1 MEQLNSSMVTSNIS
15 SSPGHPSPASWDSR
29 GLVPAVVLSVYFL
42 LGVPGNIAV
51 IILRPNWE
59 NMSSLSQILMLNL
72 AISDLLCLITLPLWI
87 YTLLFSWNLG
97 LVAFAILTGSVHNV
111 QLLCQ
116 QVCSMEQLNSSAVT
130 SNISSSPGHPPP
142 ASWDSSG
149 LVPAV
154 VLSVCF
160 LLGVPGNIAVIIL
173 RPNWENMSSLSQI
186 LMLNLAIS
194 DLLCLITLPLWIYS
208 LLFSWN
214 LGLVACKL
222 LAYFVLCSIY
232 CSMQTVTVLSIQRY
246 LQVVRLQTFL
256 DQRGRRRLLVLL
268 WLVAMI
274 LSISRLVVRQLT
286 TDQHWTHCNYGFSS
300 EAQQVAVQLTETL
313 IGFISISVVAFSYI
327 SLYRTVDQAAFFNN
341 PQTTRLVT
349 SIIVTFFV
357 LWMPYH
363 IINVLGVAGVLL
375 KNESLMK
382 FFGDSRDIAT
392 ALTFVNSCL
401 NPLLYAF
408 ASRNMCTV
416 CQQREH

>member
-1 MEQLNSSMVTSNIS
+1 
-15 SSPGHPSPASWDSR
+15 
-29 GLVPAVVLSVYFL
+29 
-42 LGVPGNIAV
+42 
-51 IILRPNWE
+51 
-59 NMSSLSQILMLNL
+59 
-72 AISDLLCLITLPLWI
+72 
-87 YTLLFSWNLG
+87 
-97 LVAFAILTGSVHNV
+97 
-111 QLLCQ
+111 
-116 QVCSMEQLNSSAVT
+116 MEQLNSSAVT

-142 ASWDSSG
+142 ASWDSRG

-173 RPNWENMSSLSQI
+173 RPNWENM
-186 LMLNLAIS
+186 
-194 DLLCLITLPLWIYS
+194 
-208 LLFSWN
+208 
-214 LGLVACKL
+214 
-222 LAYFVLCSIY
+222 AYVVLCSIY

-246 LQVVRLQTFL
+246 LQVVRLQKFL

-268 WLVAMI
+268 WLVAI
-274 LSISRLVVRQLT
+274 SLSISRLVVLQLT
-286 TDQHWTHCNYGFSS
+286 TDKHWTHCQSSFSS

-327 SLYRTVDQAAFFNN
+327 GLHRTVDQAAFFNN

-349 SIIVTFFV
+349 IIIVTFFV

-375 KNESLMK
+375 KSEGLLK
-382 FFGDSRDIAT
+382 FFGDSRSIAA

>member
-1 MEQLNSSMVTSNIS
+1 MEQLNSSV
-15 SSPGHPSPASWDSR
+15 
-29 GLVPAVVLSVYFL
+29 
-42 LGVPGNIAV
+42 
-51 IILRPNWE
+51 
-59 NMSSLSQILMLNL
+59 
-72 AISDLLCLITLPLWI
+72 
-87 YTLLFSWNLG
+87 
-97 LVAFAILTGSVHNV
+97 
-111 QLLCQ
+111 
-116 QVCSMEQLNSSAVT
+116 VT

-194 DLLCLITLPLWIYS
+194 DLLCLITLPLWIYTR
-208 LLFSWN
+208 LYGWN

-222 LAYFVLCSIY
+222 LTYLALCSIY
-232 CSMQTVTVLSIQRY
+232 CSMLTVMVLSVQRY
-246 LQVVRLQTFL
+246 LQVVRLQKFL
-256 DQRGRRRLLVLL
+256 DQRGRRRLVVLL

-274 LSISRLVVRQLT
+274 LSISRLVVRQLAT
-286 TDQHWTHCNYGFSS
+286 NQHWTSCQSSFSS

-327 SLYRTVDQAAFFNN
+327 GLYRTVDQAAFFNN

-357 LWMPYH
+357 LWMPYY
-363 IINVLGVAGVLL
+363 IVNVLGVAGVLL

-382 FFGDSRDIAT
+382 FFVDNRNIAA

>member
-1 MEQLNSSMVTSNIS
+1 MEQLNSSV
-15 SSPGHPSPASWDSR
+15 
-29 GLVPAVVLSVYFL
+29 
-42 LGVPGNIAV
+42 
-51 IILRPNWE
+51 
-59 NMSSLSQILMLNL
+59 
-72 AISDLLCLITLPLWI
+72 
-87 YTLLFSWNLG
+87 
-97 LVAFAILTGSVHNV
+97 
-111 QLLCQ
+111 
-116 QVCSMEQLNSSAVT
+116 VT

-142 ASWDSSG
+142 ASWDSRG

-194 DLLCLITLPLWIYS
+194 DLLCLITLPLWICS
-208 LLFSWN
+208 LLNGWN

-222 LAYFVLCSIY
+222 LTYLVLCSIY
-232 CSMQTVTVLSIQRY
+232 CSMQTVTVLSVQRY
-246 LQVVRLQTFL
+246 LQVVRLQRSL
-256 DQRGRRRLLVLL
+256 DQVGRRRLLVLL

-286 TDQHWTHCNYGFSS
+286 TDQHWTHCDWSFSS
-300 EAQQVAVQLTETL
+300 EAQQVAVQLTEIL

-327 SLYRTVDQAAFFNN
+327 GLKRKVDQAAFFNN

-357 LWMPYH
+357 LWMPYY

-375 KNESLMK
+375 KSERLMK
-382 FFGDSRDIAT
+382 FFVDSKDIAT

-408 ASRNMCTV
+408 SSRNMCTV

>member
-1 MEQLNSSMVTSNIS
+1 
-15 SSPGHPSPASWDSR
+15 
-29 GLVPAVVLSVYFL
+29 
-42 LGVPGNIAV
+42 
-51 IILRPNWE
+51 
-59 NMSSLSQILMLNL
+59 
-72 AISDLLCLITLPLWI
+72 
-87 YTLLFSWNLG
+87 
-97 LVAFAILTGSVHNV
+97 
-111 QLLCQ
+111 
-116 QVCSMEQLNSSAVT
+116 MEQLNSSAVT

-142 ASWDSSG
+142 ASWDSSD
-149 LVPAV
+149 LVSAV

-208 LLFSWN
+208 LLNGWK

-222 LAYFVLCSIY
+222 LTYLVLCSIY
-232 CSMQTVTVLSIQRY
+232 CSMLTVMVLSVQRY
-246 LQVVRLQTFL
+246 LQVVRLQRSL
-256 DQRGRRRLLVLL
+256 DQLGKRRLVVLL

-286 TDQHWTHCNYGFSS
+286 TSQHWTHCDYSFSS

-313 IGFISISVVAFSYI
+313 IGFVSISVVVFSYI
-327 SLYRTVDQAAFFNN
+327 GLCRTVDQAAFFNN

-357 LWMPYH
+357 LWMPYI

-375 KNESLMK
+375 KSERLMK
-382 FFGDSRDIAT
+382 IFGDSRDIAT

-416 CQQREH
+416 CQKREH

>member
-1 MEQLNSSMVTSNIS
+1 MDLLVREVKARQNQIY
-15 SSPGHPSPASWDSR
+15 GDSR
-29 GLVPAVVLSVYFL
+29 QAPK
-42 LGVPGNIAV
+42 
-51 IILRPNWE
+51 
-59 NMSSLSQILMLNL
+59 
-72 AISDLLCLITLPLWI
+72 LPER
-87 YTLLFSWNLG
+87 
-97 LVAFAILTGSVHNV
+97 
-111 QLLCQ
+111 LCQ
-116 QVCSMEQLNSSAVT
+116 QVCSMEQLNSSVVT

-194 DLLCLITLPLWIYS
+194 DLLCLITLPLWIYT
-208 LLFSWN
+208 LLYGWN

-222 LAYFVLCSIY
+222 LAYVVLCSIY

-246 LQVVRLQTFL
+246 LQVVRLQKFL
-256 DQRGRRRLLVLL
+256 DQRGRRRLVVLL
-268 WLVAMI
+268 WLVAMS

-286 TDQHWTHCNYGFSS
+286 TDQHWTHCESSFSS

-327 SLYRTVDQAAFFNN
+327 GLYRKVDQAAFFNN

-357 LWMPYH
+357 LWMPYY

-382 FFGDSRDIAT
+382 FFVDSRNIAA

-416 CQQREH
+416 CQTREH

>member
-1 MEQLNSSMVTSNIS
+1 MYV
-15 SSPGHPSPASWDSR
+15 A
-29 GLVPAVVLSVYFL
+29 
-42 LGVPGNIAV
+42 
-51 IILRPNWE
+51 II
-59 NMSSLSQILMLNL
+59 
-72 AISDLLCLITLPLWI
+72 
-87 YTLLFSWNLG
+87 
-97 LVAFAILTGSVHNV
+97 TGSVHNV

-116 QVCSMEQLNSSAVT
+116 QVCSMEQLNSSVVT

-194 DLLCLITLPLWIYS
+194 DLLCLITLPLWIYTR
-208 LLFSWN
+208 LYGWN

-222 LAYFVLCSIY
+222 LTYLALCSIY
-232 CSMQTVTVLSIQRY
+232 CSMLTVMVLSVQRY
-246 LQVVRLQTFL
+246 LQVVRLQKFL
-256 DQRGRRRLLVLL
+256 DQRGRRRLVVLL

-274 LSISRLVVRQLT
+274 LSISRLVVRQLAT
-286 TDQHWTHCNYGFSS
+286 NQHWTSCQSSFSS

-327 SLYRTVDQAAFFNN
+327 GLYRTVDQAAFFNN

-357 LWMPYH
+357 LWMPYY
-363 IINVLGVAGVLL
+363 IVNVLGVAGVLL

-382 FFGDSRDIAT
+382 FFVDNRNIAA